1 MLKEIIKYV
10 KKNRVSSTEI
20 SDALSKKGN
29 LKNIRPL
36 DYQNSLHKVG
46 KIKCVFAYN
55 ESNFLVH
62 QGAKN
67 AKKNEIIIIFCEQC
81 NDKAIIGDLISK
93 YLILYKEVSAIVVVG
108 NIRDLPR
115 LTKEKYPIWC
125 AGFNPVGAKNHFTGN
140 FPKKIKDDIIKKYEG
155 GIAICDLTGVVVIP
169 KKDVNN
175 KTLKKIKLVEK
186 QEDIWYHC
194 LDVKKWDTKKI
205 IVDKAYKK

>member
-1 MLKEIIKYV
+1 MLKEIIKYI
-10 KKNRVSSTEI
+10 KKNRVSTTEVA
-20 SDALSKKGN
+20 DALSKQGS

-46 KIKCVFAYN
+46 KIKCIFAFN

-62 QGAKN
+62 QGAKY
-67 AKKNEIIIIFCEQC
+67 AKKDEVIIIFCEKC

-108 NIRDLPR
+108 SVRDLPR

-125 AGFNPVGAKNHFTGN
+125 EGFNPVGVENHFTGN
-140 FPKKIKDDIIKKYEG
+140 FPKKIKDSIMKKYEG
-155 GIAICDLTGVVVIP
+155 GIAVCDLTGVVIVP
-169 KKDVNN
+169 KKDVNS
-175 KTLKKIKLVEK
+175 KTLKRIKLIEK
-186 QEDIWYHC
+186 QEDIWYHH

>member
-1 MLKEIIKYV
+1 MLEEIIKYV

>member
-1 MLKEIIKYV
+1 MVCKY
-10 KKNRVSSTEI
+10 
-20 SDALSKKGN
+20 
-29 LKNIRPL
+29 
-36 DYQNSLHKVG
+36 
-46 KIKCVFAYN
+46 
-55 ESNFLVH
+55 
-62 QGAKN
+62 
-67 AKKNEIIIIFCEQC
+67 
-81 NDKAIIGDLISK
+81 
-93 YLILYKEVSAIVVVG
+93 
-108 NIRDLPR
+108 
-115 LTKEKYPIWC
+115 
-125 AGFNPVGAKNHFTGN
+125 FNPKGVKNHFTGN

>member
-20 SDALSKKGN
+20 SDALSKQGN
-29 LKNIRPL
+29 LKNIIPL

-125 AGFNPVGAKNHFTGN
+125 AGFNPVGVKNHFTGN